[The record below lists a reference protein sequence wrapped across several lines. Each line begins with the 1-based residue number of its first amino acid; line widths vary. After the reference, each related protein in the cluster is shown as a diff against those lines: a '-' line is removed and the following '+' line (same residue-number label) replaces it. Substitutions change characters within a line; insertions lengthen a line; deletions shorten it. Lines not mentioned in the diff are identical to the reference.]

1 MQNINQEITHSLYF
15 LSNCRMNLQAMIKL
29 ISEYTNIIDRIS
41 IDDPSFGGHVRDE
54 VKKFYKKYN
63 LEEEKI
69 IHGYKLFMQ
78 EMTDIISNKSDEK
91 VIYNIEKFRTSLL
104 WFIQFKKLLKKTKSP
119 LMMKKDTPDMKSD
132 YVKLIAYKKL
142 ESAFIREYTM
152 VERIMNRLI
161 TLTGMDPES
170 LNI

>member
-1 MQNINQEITHSLYF
+1 
-15 LSNCRMNLQAMIKL
+15 
-29 ISEYTNIIDRIS
+29 
-41 IDDPSFGGHVRDE
+41 
-54 VKKFYKKYN
+54 
-63 LEEEKI
+63 
-69 IHGYKLFMQ
+69 
-78 EMTDIISNKSDEK
+78 
-91 VIYNIEKFRTSLL
+91 
-104 WFIQFKKLLKKTKSP
+104 
-119 LMMKKDTPDMKSD
+119 MMKKDTADMKSD